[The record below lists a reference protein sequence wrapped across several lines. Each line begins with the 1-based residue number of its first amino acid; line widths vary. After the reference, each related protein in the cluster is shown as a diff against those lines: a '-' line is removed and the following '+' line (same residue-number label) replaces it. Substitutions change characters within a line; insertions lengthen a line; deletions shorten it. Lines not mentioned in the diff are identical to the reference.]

1 MAHNHPQRVYVVRTP
16 SELVTQIEKMPP
28 LLQEVKMEERCV
40 STYRSSQRI
49 SPFTNSTSS
58 DQIQQ
63 PSESPKVPSS
73 ILSLNSLHIDF
84 YSTTNTTET
93 AGPKIEDTTE
103 KVDLYHDTTYG
114 SDKSAS
120 ATLAH
125 RLNRKEAD
133 NQVLAPGY
141 SQTTPEDKNG
151 HQVNPR
157 VNPAQK
163 KEKKVGISK
172 EKRIILVTRRIKSE
186 V

>member
-1 MAHNHPQRVYVVRTP
+1 MFLRAREEKKQGTSCSKILLFHLSCLTLLFLLLLILRKVIQEIHEFIQSSGFKKLCFFFQNVQPPEVGEKK
-16 SELVTQIEKMPP
+16 SIE
-28 LLQEVKMEERCV
+28 E
-40 STYRSSQRI
+40 ST
-49 SPFTNSTSS
+49 N
-58 DQIQQ
+58 
-63 PSESPKVPSS
+63 
-73 ILSLNSLHIDF
+73 
-84 YSTTNTTET
+84 TTNTTET